1 MFFLFLQGEI
11 WDQLHYPNSVP
22 SSSAHKDDDS
32 DTGDKKKNEEADVHL
47 RKARKVFELCGLEEF
62 IPMLLNTEKKQ
73 IEELSSGE
81 KQCLSVARLLFQ
93 YTSGNILLLDE
104 ITSAVDESTEERLYS
119 AIVNTCD
126 TFISVGKRK
135 ELLTLILLVIAC
147 LKIGHRSTIKK
158 FHTHQLELRKDG
170 SYAFHQILQ

>member
-1 MFFLFLQGEI
+1 VFVCFFSFFSQGAI

-22 SSSAHKDDDS
+22 SSTSNEDDGEP
-32 DTGDKKKNEEADVHL
+32 GDRKKNEESDIHL

-126 TFISVGKRK
+126 TFISVGKGK
-135 ELLTLILLVIAC
+135 NCFNLKFSLLSLV
-147 LKIGHRSTIKK
+147 
-158 FHTHQLELRKDG
+158 
-170 SYAFHQILQ
+170 